1 MDQDWK
7 HCLKIK
13 LDTTDIFFREKR
25 WVRWAKLCVDIVAL
39 QVSLHLGWHL
49 RSFLT
54 RWLPLDLSQQDY
66 GVLATGLLLLPLG
79 YWLARLYPGYGLT
92 DVERLRRR
100 LLTTIVFFMA
110 FITLNFLLNESGR
123 SRGILLITL
132 VIALI
137 LPAII
142 QSLFRHMLLRRNLW
156 GMPVIVLGAGVT
168 GEHIVSALVKNPILG
183 YRPIAIF
190 DDDRGKWGSSIA
202 GVPVVGS
209 LSKAAAYSGKA
220 DCALIAI
227 PKAGRER
234 VVDLV
239 RNLPFFNVI
248 IVPDL
253 IGLQSLWVETRD
265 LGGTI
270 GLEIQKNLLLRRYR
284 YLKSCMDYIIGIPL
298 FLICVPIFTLLALWI
313 MLVSPGN
320 PFYCQEREGQGG
332 RKFKVWKMRTMF
344 PHAEKLL
351 HEYLEK
357 NAEARQEWG
366 QYFKLKADPRILPAV
381 GTLLR
386 KTSLD
391 ELPQLWN
398 VLRGEMSLVG
408 PRPFPHYHLKQ
419 FDESFLELRRSVMPG
434 MTGMWQVN
442 ARSDG
447 NLVVQ
452 ETLDSYY
459 IRNWSIWLD
468 LSLLARTAQV
478 VLSGKG
484 AY

>member
-1 MDQDWK
+1 MRSSVR
-7 HCLKIK
+7 LE
-13 LDTTDIFFREKR
+13 DTYFKEQPWIR
-25 WVRWAKLCVDIVAL
+25 WSKLCVDVVAL
-39 QVSLHLGWHL
+39 QLSLYLGWHL

-54 RWLPLDLSQQDY
+54 RWLPLDLSHQDY

-79 YWLARLYPGYGLT
+79 YWMARLYPGYGLS

-100 LLTTIVFFMA
+100 LLTTFIFFMV
-110 FITLNFLLNESGR
+110 FITWNFLLNESGR

-137 LPAII
+137 LPPIV
-142 QSLFRHMLLRRNLW
+142 QSLFRKMLIRQNLW
-156 GMPVIVLGAGVT
+156 GMPVVVLGAGVT
-168 GEHIVSALVKNPILG
+168 GKHIVAALLKNAMLG

-190 DDDRGKWGSSIA
+190 DEDRSKWGSSIA

-209 LSKAAAYSGKA
+209 FRKTVEFSEKAT
-220 DCALIAI
+220 CALIAI
-227 PKAGRER
+227 PGAGRER

-239 RNLPFFNVI
+239 RHLPFFHVI

-265 LGGTI
+265 LAGTI

-284 YLKSCMDYIIGIPL
+284 FLKWCMDYIIGIPL
-298 FLICVPIFTLLALWI
+298 FLICVPLLTLLALWI

-320 PFYCQEREGQGG
+320 PFYCQVREGQGG
-332 RKFKVWKMRTMF
+332 TKFKVWKLRTMF
-344 PHAEKLL
+344 PHAEKRLL
-351 HEYLEK
+351 EYLEN
-357 NAEARQEWG
+357 NAEARQEWD
-366 QYFKLKADPRILPAV
+366 QFFKLKSDPRVLPLV
-381 GTLLR
+381 GSLLR

-408 PRPFPHYHLKQ
+408 PRPFPHYHLEQ
-419 FDESFLELRRSVMPG
+419 FDESFRELRRSVMPG

-447 NLVVQ
+447 DLAVQ

-459 IRNWSIWLD
+459 IRNWSFWLD
-468 LSLLARTAQV
+468 LSLLARTVSV

>member
-1 MDQDWK
+1 MRRSSRSDEVPFKEQN
-7 HCLKIK
+7 
-13 LDTTDIFFREKR
+13 
-25 WVRWAKLCVDIVAL
+25 WVRGAKLLVDIIAL
-39 QVSLHLGWHL
+39 QVSLYLGWHL
-49 RSFLT
+49 RAFLT
-54 RWLPLDLSQQDY
+54 RWVPLDLAQQDY
-66 GVLATGLLLLPLG
+66 AKLAIGLLLLPVG
-79 YWLARLYPGYGLT
+79 YWMVRLYPGYGLT
-92 DVERLRRR
+92 TVERLRRR
-100 LLTTIVFFMA
+100 LRTTFIFFMV
-110 FITLNFLLNESGR
+110 FITWNFLAHESGR

-132 VIALI
+132 IVAFVLPPFFQLVLRKVLI
-137 LPAII
+137 
-142 QSLFRHMLLRRNLW
+142 SLDLW
-156 GMPVIVLGAGVT
+156 GTPVIVLGAGKT
-168 GEHIVSALVKNPILG
+168 GEHVVRSLHKDAVLG
-183 YRPIAIF
+183 YRPIALF
-190 DDDRGKWGSSIA
+190 DDDRKKWGLSID

-209 LSKAAAYSGKA
+209 LDKADEFSGKV

-227 PKAGRER
+227 PGAGRER
-234 VVDLV
+234 VVGLA
-239 RNLPFFNVI
+239 RHLPFFNVI

-265 LGGTI
+265 LGGVI
-270 GLEIQKNLLLRRYR
+270 GLEIQKNLLLRRHW
-284 YLKSCMDYIIGIPL
+284 YLKRLMDYLLGIPL
-298 FLICVPIFTLLALWI
+298 FLLSLPILILLAFWT

-320 PFYCQEREGQGG
+320 PFYCQVREGRGG

-351 HEYLEK
+351 QEYLETHPD
-357 NAEARQEWG
+357 ARQEWE
-366 QYFKLKADPRILPAV
+366 QFFKLKDDPRILPVV
-381 GTLLR
+381 GALLR

-408 PRPFPHYHLKQ
+408 PRPFPHYHLEQ
-419 FDESFLELRRSVMPG
+419 FDRKFLEIRRSVMPG
-434 MTGMWQVN
+434 MTGMWQVS

-447 NLVVQ
+447 DLAVQ

-468 LSLLARTAQV
+468 LSLLARTISV

>member
-1 MDQDWK
+1 MRSSVR
-7 HCLKIK
+7 LE
-13 LDTTDIFFREKR
+13 DTYFKEQPWIR
-25 WVRWAKLCVDIVAL
+25 WSKLCVDVVAL
-39 QVSLHLGWHL
+39 QLSLYLGWHL

-79 YWLARLYPGYGLT
+79 YLMARLYPGYGLS

-100 LLTTIVFFMA
+100 LLTTFIFFMV
-110 FITLNFLLNESGR
+110 FITWSFLLNESGR

-137 LPAII
+137 LPPIV
-142 QSLFRHMLLRRNLW
+142 QSLFRKMLIRQNLW
-156 GMPVIVLGAGVT
+156 GMPVVILGAGVT
-168 GEHIVSALVKNPILG
+168 GEHVVAALLKNAMLG

-190 DDDRGKWGSSIA
+190 DEDRSKWGSSIA
-202 GVPVVGS
+202 GVPVVGNF
-209 LSKAAAYSGKA
+209 SKTTEFSEKA
-220 DCALIAI
+220 SCALIAI
-227 PKAGRER
+227 PRAGRER

-239 RNLPFFNVI
+239 RHLPFFHVI

-284 YLKSCMDYIIGIPL
+284 FLKWCMDYIIGIPL
-298 FLICVPIFTLLALWI
+298 FLICVPILMLLALWI

-320 PFYCQEREGQGG
+320 PFYCQVREGQGG
-332 RKFKVWKMRTMF
+332 TKFKVWKLRTMF

-351 HEYLEK
+351 QECLKK
-357 NAEARQEWG
+357 NAEARQEWE
-366 QYFKLKADPRILPAV
+366 QFFKLKSDPRILPLV

-408 PRPFPHYHLKQ
+408 PRPFPHYHLEQ
-419 FDESFLELRRSVMPG
+419 FDESFRELRRSVMPG

-447 NLVVQ
+447 DLAVQ

-459 IRNWSIWLD
+459 IRNWSFWLD
-468 LSLLARTAQV
+468 LSLLARTVSV

>member
-1 MDQDWK
+1 MRRFVRLEGTFFKEQSW
-7 HCLKIK
+7 IRWSK
-13 LDTTDIFFREKR
+13 LVID
-25 WVRWAKLCVDIVAL
+25 VVAL
-39 QVSLHLGWHL
+39 QLSLYLGWHL

-54 RWLPLDLSQQDY
+54 CWFPLDLLRQDY
-66 GVLATGLLLLPLG
+66 KNLATGLLLLPIG
-79 YWLARLYPGYGLT
+79 YGLVRLYPGYGLT

-100 LLTTIVFFMA
+100 LRTTFFFFMV
-110 FITLNFLLNESGR
+110 FIFWNFLLNESGR

-137 LPAII
+137 LPPIF
-142 QSLFRHMLLRRNLW
+142 QSIFRHTLISRNLW
-156 GMPVIVLGAGVT
+156 GMPVIVIGAGVT
-168 GEHIVSALVKNPILG
+168 GEHVVTALLKNPMLG

-190 DDDRGKWGSSIA
+190 DDDKRKWGSDIDD
-202 GVPVVGS
+202 VPVVGS
-209 LSKAAAYSGKA
+209 LGQAADFSDKATCAVIAMSG
-220 DCALIAI
+220 
-227 PKAGRER
+227 AGRER
-234 VVDLV
+234 IVDLA
-239 RNLPFFNVI
+239 RHLPFFNVI
-248 IVPDL
+248 IVSDL
-253 IGLQSLWVETRD
+253 IGMQSLWVETRD

-270 GLEIQKNLLLRRYR
+270 GLEIQKNLLLRRHR
-284 YLKSCMDYIIGIPL
+284 YLKCFMDYAVGIPL
-298 FLICVPIFTLLALWI
+298 FLICVPLFTLLALWI

-320 PFYCQEREGQGG
+320 PFYCQVREGHRG

-351 HEYLEK
+351 HEYLER
-357 NAEARQEWG
+357 NADARREWA
-366 QYFKLKADPRILPAV
+366 QFFKLKHDPRILPGV
-381 GTLLR
+381 GKLLR

-408 PRPFPHYHLKQ
+408 PRPFPHYHLEQ
-419 FDESFLELRRSVMPG
+419 FDESFRELRRSVMPG

-447 NLVVQ
+447 NLAVQ

-468 LSLLARTAQV
+468 LSLLTRTVLV
-478 VLSGKG
+478 VFSGKG